1 MRIECMRFY
10 RKTVSGS
17 SDAIATTNQVGDSLD
32 RKRHYCSLCLEV
44 VQKLPV
50 SQRHISR
57 LQSYSLTTST
67 STLADHLRVVHDVK
81 LSKVR

>member
-1 MRIECMRFY
+1 MCFCRRS
-10 RKTVSGS
+10 VSGS
-17 SDAIATTNQVGDSLD
+17 SDAFATSSQVGDSLD
-32 RKRHYCSLCLEV
+32 CNRHYCSLCLEV

-57 LQSYSLTTST
+57 LQSYSLATST

-81 LSKVR
+81 LSKVRWVI